1 MHFTRQKTAF
11 DICSELLSP
20 LPSSHC
26 DLKGP
31 LESKKEYECLLR
43 ITSCWQELV
52 AVLISAPVF
61 VSCSLFSYYT
71 CNIGLSDLRH
81 LLQGSVLHC
90 WTSASSRLLGS
101 ACCFAQR
108 SENHRGVAKA
118 IEYNYFKSTSA
129 KTISYMGG
137 SVAAFVLLLVFLSVV
152 LCFLPLLA
160 MGDSFLGSVGGCRQS
175 NSELQQ

>member
-1 MHFTRQKTAF
+1 M
-11 DICSELLSP
+11 SP
-20 LPSSHC
+20 QNHM
-26 DLKGP
+26 
-31 LESKKEYECLLR
+31 
-43 ITSCWQELV
+43 TCWQELV

-71 CNIGLSDLRH
+71 CNIGLSDLQH

-90 WTSASSRLLGS
+90 CTSASSRLLGS

-160 MGDSFLGSVGGCRQS
+160 MGDSFLRSVGGCRQS